1 MRRLKKILLV
11 EDSEEDRMLF
21 SLASKRMSLNEPVEV
36 LEDGEQAIE
45 HLSGK
50 GKYADRLEHPLPDMI
65 FLDIK
70 MPKRNGFEVLEWLRK
85 ESKLPHIPV
94 VMCTASDYELDV
106 EKAYKLGANAYLVKP
121 TNINTLTE
129 NLRAST
135 EFWLRHNHPDAGHLG

>member
-1 MRRLKKILLV
+1 
-11 EDSEEDRMLF
+11 MLF
-21 SLASKRMSLNEPVEV
+21 NLASKRMNLIEPVEV

-70 MPKRNGFEVLEWLRK
+70 MPKRNGFEVLEWLRNK
-85 ESKLPHIPV
+85 SNLPHIPV
-94 VMCTASDYELDV
+94 VMCTASDYEMDV
-106 EKAYKLGANAYLVKP
+106 EKAYKMGANAYLVKP
-121 TNINTLTE
+121 TNINALTE

-135 EFWLRHNHPDAGHLG
+135 EFWLRHNHPDTGHVAA